1 MKRKTLHLNVK
12 KEWFFMILD
21 EIKKEEYRSL
31 KPYYFKKLFKNFK
44 EDGCIDPVDFEEF
57 QDYDT
62 ITFSNGFAKTRPQFV
77 IEFNSISIGAGLKE
91 WGAKEDEYCFCIGL
105 GEILSIGRQ
114 GFHFKTNRAMS
125 NEEIRKILEY

>member
-1 MKRKTLHLNVK
+1 MKKKTLHLNVK

-21 EIKKEEYRSL
+21 GIKQEEYRML
-31 KPYYFKKLFKNFK
+31 KPYYFKRLFKNF
-44 EDGCIDPVDFEEF
+44 EDDGTCEALDFEDF

-77 IEFNSISIGAGLKE
+77 VEFDSISIGVGLKE
-91 WGAKEDEYCFCIGL
+91 WGANEDEYCFCIGL

-114 GFHFKTNRAMS
+114 GFQFKTNRALS
-125 NEEIRKILEY
+125 NEEIRKVLEY